1 MTAPLPFPRGFVL
14 GRSRSE
20 HTRGIPTTWTSTDLP
35 SGGWFFSYPG
45 NQPPAIERDL
55 QTGAWVLVHGLC
67 LNADPQHPD
76 TPPAR
81 YLLDHL
87 LAGQEA
93 FYGALDR
100 LGGRH
105 LILQGTPDSLTVY
118 NDAAG
123 TRSVYWSEA
132 AQVVASHLALLNE
145 VHPHVRRKDAQEQ
158 RASLATWDDTRFQ
171 GINPLLP
178 NHELQLPQWRT
189 GRFFPRARNRYAGW
203 SDGDRREEFRAIWA
217 TQIEN
222 LRAQHDDLV
231 MSITGGADSRT
242 ALSLVTDYTDDIEF
256 FTYTSAED
264 DQSRWGRALA
274 MDKAIVDQLM
284 TVVSLKHQYFRATE
298 QDARVLDELLPVVSR
313 NTPHSH
319 GRWLLPF
326 YYQNFGH
333 RQPIHLRANGFEIG
347 RAHWGVRADN
357 NTFDAL
363 KGVYW
368 AETRTRSTGL
378 PEEERRRRFE
388 AGLLDWQWNGE
399 LHDYHLLDLYYWEV
413 RSGRWLAEVFNET
426 DIAFDTLLPVNVR
439 ALYEISLSYPPVA
452 RHDGHLFS
460 ELINDTHPVLNFF
473 GKNDVRNLYE
483 QQRDESRGGADTPQ
497 DAHALGSTL
506 LLTHQDGSE
515 TRTARGD
522 TVIMIPRDHFLT
534 GTTAAREVLVP
545 VELERSTLSFTV
557 DAPYGNQRGGEN
569 FHYEIHVD
577 GEVGAWWDGA
587 LVARPVRVSVD
598 ECRPTTTV
606 SVVIRALRD
615 RQGIRSWENATR
627 ASIHH
632 ITRHRGQGAATGAG
646 PVTSIDAPSPPT
658 PHGS

>member
-1 MTAPLPFPRGFVL
+1 MKAPTPFPRGFVL
-14 GRSRSE
+14 GRLRTE
-20 HTRGIPTTWTSTDLP
+20 HAHGIPGAWTSTDLP
-35 SGGWFFSYPG
+35 AEGWFFSYPS
-45 NQPPAIERDL
+45 NEPPAIERDP

-67 LNADPQHPD
+67 LNADPQNPD

-81 YLLDHL
+81 YLLEHL
-87 LAGQEA
+87 LIGQDA
-93 FYGALDR
+93 FYHALDR

-105 LILQGTPDSLTVY
+105 LILQGTPDFLTVY

-123 TRSVYWSEA
+123 TRSVYWSES

-145 VHPHVRRKDAQEQ
+145 VHPHDRRNDAQEQ
-158 RASLATWDDTRFQ
+158 RASLGTWDDTRFA
-171 GINPLLP
+171 GIKPLLP
-178 NHELQLPQWRT
+178 NHELQIPQWST
-189 GRFFPRARNRYAGW
+189 ERFFPRASNRYTEW
-203 SDGDRREEFRAIWA
+203 SDDDRREEFRSMWA
-217 TQIEN
+217 TQIRN
-222 LRAQHDDLV
+222 LRTHHDDLV

-242 ALSLVTDYTDDIEF
+242 ALSLLLESADDIEF
-256 FTYTSAED
+256 FTYTSAEG

-274 MDKAIVDQLM
+274 MDKTIVDQLM
-284 TVVSLKHQYFRATE
+284 RVVSLKHQYFRATE

-388 AGLLDWQWNGE
+388 AGLVDWQWNGE

-426 DIAFDTLLPVNVR
+426 DIAFDTLLPINVR
-439 ALYEISLSYPPVA
+439 ALYEISLSYPPVS
-452 RHDGHLFS
+452 RHGGHLFS

-483 QQRDESRGGADTPQ
+483 QKRDESLGGADTPR
-497 DAHALGSTL
+497 DAHHLGSTL

-515 TRTARGD
+515 TRTARTD
-522 TVIMIPRDHFLT
+522 TVIMIPKRHFLAGAT
-534 GTTAAREVLVP
+534 VAREVRVP
-545 VELERSTLSFTV
+545 TDVDRSTLSFTV
-557 DAPYGNQRGGEN
+557 DAPYGNQRGEDN
-569 FHYEIHVD
+569 FRYEIHVD
-577 GEVGAWWDGA
+577 GEVSACWDGA
-587 LVARPVRVSVD
+587 LVSRPVRVSVD
-598 ECRPTTTV
+598 ECRPTTNV
-606 SVVIRALRD
+606 AVVVRALRD
-615 RQGIRSWENATR
+615 RQDIPSWENATR
-627 ASIHH
+627 ASVHH

-646 PVTSIDAPSPPT
+646 PVTSIDAPCPSMPR
-658 PHGS
+658 GS

>member
-1 MTAPLPFPRGFVL
+1 GNRTTHTTTGPTKRGQ
-14 GRSRSE
+14 
-20 HTRGIPTTWTSTDLP
+20 PT
-35 SGGWFFSYPG
+35 
-45 NQPPAIERDL
+45 
-55 QTGAWVLVHGLC
+55 WVLVHGLC
-67 LNADPQHPD
+67 LNADPQNPD

-81 YLLDHL
+81 YLLEHL
-87 LAGQEA
+87 LIGQDA
-93 FYGALDR
+93 FYHALDR

-105 LILQGTPDSLTVY
+105 LILQGTPDFLTVY
-118 NDAAG
+118 TDAAG
-123 TRSVYWSEA
+123 TRSVYWSES

-145 VHPHVRRKDAQEQ
+145 VHPHDRRNDAQEQ
-158 RASLATWDDTRFQ
+158 RASLGTWDDTRFA
-171 GINPLLP
+171 GIKPLLP
-178 NHELQLPQWRT
+178 NHELQIPQWST
-189 GRFFPRARNRYAGW
+189 ERFFPRASNRYTEW
-203 SDGDRREEFRAIWA
+203 SDDDRREEFRAIWA
-217 TQIEN
+217 TQIRN
-222 LRAQHDDLV
+222 LRTHHDDLV

-242 ALSLVTDYTDDIEF
+242 ALSLLLEFADDIEF
-256 FTYTSAED
+256 FTYTSAEG

-274 MDKAIVDQLM
+274 MDKTIVDQLM

-388 AGLLDWQWNGE
+388 AGLVDWQWNGE

-426 DIAFDTLLPVNVR
+426 DIAFDTLLPINVR

-483 QQRDESRGGADTPQ
+483 QQRDEWRGGADTPR
-497 DAHALGSTL
+497 DTHGLGSTL
-506 LLTHQDGSE
+506 LLTHQDGSA
-515 TRTARGD
+515 TRTARTD
-522 TVIMIPRDHFLT
+522 SVIMIPRDHFLA
-534 GTTAAREVLVP
+534 GATAAREVVVP
-545 VELERSTLSFTV
+545 SDVARSSLSFTV
-557 DAPYGNQRGGEN
+557 DAPYGNQRGGDN
-569 FHYEIHVD
+569 FYYEIHVD
-577 GEVGAWWDGA
+577 DEVSAWWDGA
-587 LVARPVRVSVD
+587 LVSRPVRVSVD
-598 ECRPTTTV
+598 ECRPTTKV
-606 SVVIRALRD
+606 AVVIRATRD
-615 RQGIRSWENATR
+615 RQGIPSWENATR

-632 ITRHRGQGAATGAG
+632 ITPYRRPGAAMGAG
-646 PVTSIDAPSPPT
+646 PVAATDAPPP
-658 PHGS
+658 PILRGS